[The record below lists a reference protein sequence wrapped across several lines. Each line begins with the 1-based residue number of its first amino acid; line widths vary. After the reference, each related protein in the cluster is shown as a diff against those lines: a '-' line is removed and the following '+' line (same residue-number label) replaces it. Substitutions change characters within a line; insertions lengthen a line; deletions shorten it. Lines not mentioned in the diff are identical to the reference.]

1 MNRKSTS
8 IASAERH
15 GQDEKDWPTR
25 FVMKQNRGIWL
36 AFSNSL
42 VKKSKCWKTNRT
54 ISRRHGPSPVKNPD
68 GSRAHPAGDVL
79 VAAPGAAAECVV
91 TTVVAR
97 SEAMA
102 ATAREVN
109 VAAIGLA
116 ANVAATGETTTV
128 TRTTAQIDLGRK
140 ATAPTA
146 LQAAALH
153 NTTTA
158 VESNKVVRMLRIVK
172 VLDDGPNDEM
182 TDPELAQLRSL
193 SAFIH
198 ASGAGAAAL
207 TSADT
212 PAS

>member
-1 MNRKSTS
+1 MSPKSTS

-15 GQDEKDWPTR
+15 GQDAKDWPTR
-25 FVMKQNRGIWL
+25 SVMKQNRGIWW
-36 AFSNSL
+36 AFSSFL
-42 VKKSKCWKTNRT
+42 AKRLKCWKTNRT
-54 ISRRHGPSPVKNPD
+54 ISRRHGPSPDKNPV
-68 GSRAHPAGDVL
+68 GSRGHLVVGVP
-79 VAAPGAAAECVV
+79 VAAPGAAAECVA

-97 SEAMA
+97 SEAMV
-102 ATAREVN
+102 ATVP
-109 VAAIGLA
+109 A
-116 ANVAATGETTTV
+116 ANVAVIAREVSVTAIGETTTV
-128 TRTTAQIDLGRK
+128 SRTTVQTDLAKK
-140 ATAPTA
+140 ATGQTVH
-146 LQAAALH
+146 QAVVLH
-153 NTTTA
+153 NTTTV

-193 SAFIH
+193 GALIH

>member
-1 MNRKSTS
+1 
-8 IASAERH
+8 
-15 GQDEKDWPTR
+15 
-25 FVMKQNRGIWL
+25 
-36 AFSNSL
+36 
-42 VKKSKCWKTNRT
+42 
-54 ISRRHGPSPVKNPD
+54 
-68 GSRAHPAGDVL
+68 
-79 VAAPGAAAECVV
+79 
-91 TTVVAR
+91 
-97 SEAMA
+97 MA

-128 TRTTAQIDLGRK
+128 TRTTAQIGLGRK

-146 LQAAALH
+146 LQAAVLH
-153 NTTTA
+153 NTMTA
-158 VESNKVVRMLRIVK
+158 VESNKVVRMLRTVK

-193 SAFIH
+193 GGFIH

>member
-1 MNRKSTS
+1 M
-8 IASAERH
+8 
-15 GQDEKDWPTR
+15 
-25 FVMKQNRGIWL
+25 
-36 AFSNSL
+36 
-42 VKKSKCWKTNRT
+42 
-54 ISRRHGPSPVKNPD
+54 
-68 GSRAHPAGDVL
+68 GDDP

-128 TRTTAQIDLGRK
+128 TRTTAQIDLGKK

-146 LQAAALH
+146 LQAAVLH

-158 VESNKVVRMLRIVK
+158 VESNKVVQTPQIADHRTAQIAVSL
-172 VLDDGPNDEM
+172 DEM

-193 SAFIH
+193 CAFIH